1 MAFFLLCVVSP
12 PTPTPPYIFIAGLLG
27 SWEVGFLPDYFLTV
41 QLSYSLNSS
50 GIAAWPALLSKGRR
64 TGLYMCDILK
74 IVGLQSFLLCNY
86 CLMLSFY
93 VVLSCE

>member
-1 MAFFLLCVVSP
+1 MAFFLLCVVFFP
-12 PTPTPPYIFIAGLLG
+12 PHIFTAGLLG
-27 SWEVGFLPDYFLTV
+27 SWEVGFLPDCFLTV

-64 TGLYMCDILK
+64 TGLYMCDIIFK
-74 IVGLQSFLLCNY
+74 IVGLQSFLLCSY